1 VGHIFWGALMLGILS
16 VLTSSAFA
24 GLTSYLPRSETGRGF
39 FEYYLGIVLNNPT
52 YAFSA
57 FMFYGG
63 MLMAAMSVTGLIV
76 ISIMQLTRGARE
88 F

>member
-1 VGHIFWGALMLGILS
+1 MLGILS

-24 GLTSYLPRSETGRGF
+24 GLTAYLPRSETGKGF
-39 FEYYLGIVLNNPT
+39 FEYYLGIMVHNPT

-63 MLMAAMSVTGLIV
+63 MLMTAASVTGLIV
-76 ISIMQLTRGARE
+76 ISIMELTRGAGE